1 LGQSVGLTIDPRKG
15 EPLYRQI
22 FDEIVRRI
30 DSGAFPAGY
39 KLPPSRVLAQE
50 LATHRNTIARAY
62 ADLEAAGF
70 VSSTVG
76 RGTFVEAPRP
86 RNERSPVPAGSVP
99 NAGRTGGSISWSSL
113 LARAAKPEQLARA
126 ERYARRA
133 DARDVVNLA
142 RMQPSPDLLPD
153 DLIRRSIDR
162 VLAEHGSKILT
173 YAAPEGV
180 PALREEIARELVSR
194 GVPASADDLVI
205 TSGSQQALDL
215 VARALVNPGDTLLV
229 DATTY
234 SGAID
239 IFALAGA
246 RLVTVPGDDEGPD
259 VAALERLVRPEV
271 KAFYVMPNGHNPTG
285 RTITTERRRALVTWS
300 RANGIPLI
308 EDDYGAGIALDDGPS
323 PPALRALDGDVI
335 HLSTLS
341 KRLAPA
347 LRVGYILCPPALR
360 SVLCS
365 MKRIVDLGASAILQH
380 ALADFM
386 ERGLLRAHMR
396 RILPEYRARRDA
408 LDESLRKSMPENVT
422 WKRPS
427 HGVVLWVRLPDAIDP
442 DAVYEE
448 ALRAGVLV
456 SPSPMWTVGANGGQ
470 AERGLRLAF
479 CAESAERVALGAR
492 RLGKVIRAL
501 MDKADKAPGPP
512 ARVVEMV

>member
-1 LGQSVGLTIDPRKG
+1 LGQSVGLTIDPRKD
-15 EPLYRQI
+15 EPIYRQI

-76 RGTFVEAPRP
+76 RGTFVEAGPVPGVGRRS
-86 RNERSPVPAGSVP
+86 RNERPPALPGAAT
-99 NAGRTGGSISWSSL
+99 NAGRVADSIAWSAL
-113 LARAAKPEQLARA
+113 LARVAKPEQLARV

-162 VLAEHGSKILT
+162 VLGEHGAKILT

-229 DATTY
+229 DSTTY

-239 IFALAGA
+239 LFTLAGA
-246 RLVTVPGDDEGPD
+246 RLVTVPSDDEGP
-259 VAALERLVRPEV
+259 A
-271 KAFYVMPNGHNPTG
+271 
-285 RTITTERRRALVTWS
+285 ERRRALAAWS
-300 RANGIPLI
+300 RASGIPMI

-335 HLSTLS
+335 HVSTLS

-360 SVLCS
+360 PVLCS
-365 MKRIVDLGASAILQH
+365 MKRVVDLGASAILQH

-408 LDESLRKSMPENVT
+408 LDEALRKSMPRVGEEGGVS

-427 HGVVLWVRLPDAIDP
+427 HGVVLWLRLPPTVDP

-456 SPSPMWTVGANGGQ
+456 SPSPMWTVGANGGD

-479 CAESAERVALGAR
+479 CAEPAERVALGAR
-492 RLGKVIRAL
+492 RLAKAVRTL
-501 MDKADKAPGPP
+501 MDKAGKDKAPGAPE
-512 ARVVEMV
+512 RVVEIV